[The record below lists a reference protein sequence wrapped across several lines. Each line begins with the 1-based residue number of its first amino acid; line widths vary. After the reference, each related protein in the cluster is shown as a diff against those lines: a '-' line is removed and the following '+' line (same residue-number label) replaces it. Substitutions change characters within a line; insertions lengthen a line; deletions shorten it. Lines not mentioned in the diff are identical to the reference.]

1 MQTLS
6 PPRADQHQ
14 VDHATAR
21 EQPSEGQFDA
31 DTMEDIRSPQVHGL
45 QPQAVQAKAQQP
57 STLYTLIEDSDVLAL
72 LGSMTDAELSRRTGI
87 SANKIYSARKARGIP
102 RYDKMQVR
110 LTNEVM
116 RLLGT
121 MSDRSLSKLTGVT
134 CYVTVSYTHLRA
146 HET

>member
-57 STLYTLIEDSDVLAL
+57 STLYTLIEDSIGPARLNDRCRVIE
-72 LGSMTDAELSRRTGI
+72 THWYI
-87 SANKIYSARKARGIP
+87 SEQ
-102 RYDKMQVR
+102 DLQ
-110 LTNEVM
+110 
-116 RLLGT
+116 
-121 MSDRSLSKLTGVT
+121 RSKSTRNTSL
-134 CYVTVSYTHLRA
+134 
-146 HET
+146 

>member
-45 QPQAVQAKAQQP
+45 QPQAVQAL
-57 STLYTLIEDSDVLAL
+57 SLIH
-72 LGSMTDAELSRRTGI
+72 I
-87 SANKIYSARKARGIP
+87 
-102 RYDKMQVR
+102 
-110 LTNEVM
+110 
-116 RLLGT
+116 
-121 MSDRSLSKLTGVT
+121 
-134 CYVTVSYTHLRA
+134 
-146 HET
+146 